1 MMPGFVRWVNLGKKL
16 RGVKME
22 QQISYK
28 KATMIVIII
37 TLVSKITGFL
47 REILLGSAYGA
58 TYVTDAY
65 LVSLTIPQS
74 LFASIA
80 TAIATTFIPL
90 YSHIKIRDGRH
101 EANRFTSRVLN
112 MVVFISAILT
122 VFGIVFARP
131 IVLLIARGFKGEVLD
146 LAVNFTRITFPMII
160 FIGICRVFIGFL
172 QANNEFAIPAL
183 IGIPNNAILIAALF
197 LSGVVGPYGL
207 VFGALIGSVIE
218 AAILLPGAFKKG
230 YRYNRL
236 LSFRDPN
243 VVKVVALALP
253 VMLGS
258 AVQQLNVLIDR
269 MLASGLPEGSISAL
283 NFANK
288 LNGFAY
294 GLFTISLST
303 VIFPLLSRLSA
314 EKDIE
319 GFKDKLIKSI
329 NVITL
334 LILPITVGAIVLR
347 RPIVSVLFERGQFD
361 ARATS
366 MTASAL
372 MFYSLGMVFYGYRDV
387 LNKSFYSLQ
396 DTKTPMINGILTV
409 GLNIVL
415 NLVLVRFM
423 QHNGLALAT
432 SLSAVAMTVL
442 LFANLRK
449 RLGGI
454 AGRKLLAGFLKCGL
468 ASLMMGLAVYWLNG
482 FAEGHIHSS
491 SGIIGLLVLG
501 AVILIG
507 AALYFALV
515 YLFKVEEVEW
525 LVDMVKRRLKA

>member
-1 MMPGFVRWVNLGKKL
+1 MK
-16 RGVKME
+16 
-22 QQISYK
+22 QQMSYT
-28 KATMIVIII
+28 KATVLLILI
-37 TLVSKITGFL
+37 TLISKITGFL

-65 LVSLTIPQS
+65 LVSLTIPQT
-74 LFASIA
+74 LFSSIA
-80 TAIATTFIPL
+80 AAITTTFIPL
-90 YSHIKIRDGRH
+90 YSRIKVEGEPGEDM
-101 EANRFTSRVLN
+101 RFTNRVLN
-112 MVVFISAILT
+112 VVLVASASLA
-122 VFGIVFARP
+122 VLGIVLARP
-131 IVLLIARGFKGEVLD
+131 IVSLIARGFKGEVLQMSTS
-146 LAVNFTRITFPMII
+146 FTRITFPMVV
-160 FIGICRVFIGFL
+160 FIGICQVFIGYL
-172 QANNEFAIPAL
+172 QANSEFALPAL
-183 IGIPNNAILIAALF
+183 VGLPSNAVIIAMLL
-197 LSGVVGPYGL
+197 LSDIVGSYGL
-207 VFGALIGSVIE
+207 VIGTLVGSILQASMLLIG
-218 AAILLPGAFKKG
+218 AFRRG
-230 YRYNRL
+230 YRYTGELN
-236 LSFRDPN
+236 FRDAY
-243 VVKVVALALP
+243 VSKVITLAFP

-258 AVQQLNVLIDR
+258 MVQQLNVLIDR

-314 EKDIE
+314 EKDMA
-319 GFKDKLIKSI
+319 GFKEKLVKAL

-334 LILPITVGAIVLR
+334 IMLPITVGAIVLR

-387 LNKSFYSLQ
+387 LNRSFYSLQ
-396 DTKTPMINGILTV
+396 DTKTPMINGMLTV

-415 NLVLVRFM
+415 NLILVRFM
-423 QHNGLALAT
+423 QHDGLALAT
-432 SLSAVAMTVL
+432 SLSAMVMTVL

-454 AGRKLLAGFLKCGL
+454 AGRKLVAGFLKCGV
-468 ASLMMGLAVYWLNG
+468 ASLIMGLAVYWLNG
-482 FAEGHIHSS
+482 FAEGRIHSA
-491 SGIIGLLVLG
+491 SGLIGLLVLG

-507 AALYFALV
+507 ALLYFALV
-515 YLFKVEEVEW
+515 YVFKVEEVEW
-525 LVDMVKRRLKA
+525 LVDMVKKRMKVSR